1 MRLLWRIE
9 HGLQRKSKQMDASLG
24 ITGPQR
30 LVLKIAD
37 QFPGLSAGEL
47 AHIVRLHPSTITGV
61 LQRLVD
67 KGLLARTHDKGD
79 RRRVRL
85 EVKHAA
91 RKFVR
96 QSPGT
101 IEAAVADVLS
111 RASAPSVKKTRDVLA
126 AVADALEK

>member
-9 HGLQRKSKQMDASLG
+9 HGLQRKSKQMDAALG

-67 KGLLARTHDKGD
+67 KGLLARTYDAGD

-85 EVKHAA
+85 QVKPGG
-91 RKFVR
+91 RRFTR
-96 QSPGT
+96 QSGGT
-101 IEAAVADVLS
+101 IEAAVAG
-111 RASAPSVKKTRDVLA
+111 VLA
-126 AVADALEK
+126 RSSPTKVKGARELLGAVAEALEE